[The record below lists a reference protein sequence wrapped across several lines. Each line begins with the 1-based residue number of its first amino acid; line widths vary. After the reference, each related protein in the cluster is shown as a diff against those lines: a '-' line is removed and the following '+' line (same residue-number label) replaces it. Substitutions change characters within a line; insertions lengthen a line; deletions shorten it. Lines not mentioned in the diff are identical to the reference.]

1 MRKPWLIIVY
11 LAIAFSLALA
21 LSTMFTSTPAA
32 TAFDS
37 PLPKPAGF
45 LPSVTKQQP
54 AVGSPHNLPG
64 DQMFAEGS
72 PAP

>member
-11 LAIAFSLALA
+11 LAIALALALA

-45 LPSVTKQQP
+45 LPQVVKQQET
-54 AVGSPHNLPG
+54 AGSPHNLPG
-64 DQMFAEGS
+64 DQVFSEGS

>member
-1 MRKPWLIIVY
+1 MRKHWLFVLC
-11 LAIAFSLALA
+11 LAIALALALA
-21 LSTMFTSTPAA
+21 LSAMFATAPAA

-45 LPSVTKQQP
+45 LPYVVKQPQ
-54 AVGSPHNLPG
+54 AAGSSHDLSS
-64 DQMFAEGS
+64 DLLFAEGT